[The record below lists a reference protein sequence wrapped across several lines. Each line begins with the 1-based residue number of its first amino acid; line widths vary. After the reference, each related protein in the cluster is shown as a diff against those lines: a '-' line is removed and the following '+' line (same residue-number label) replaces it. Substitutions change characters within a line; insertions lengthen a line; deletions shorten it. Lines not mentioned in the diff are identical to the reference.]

1 MINRRGENYKERKNA
16 YRLYT
21 NKKGESKYPGVY
33 HAWVPSP
40 ATGKGEEVF
49 YISYYAHGV
58 RRFEK
63 VVSPDAK
70 PLTAARANQIR
81 ADRMRDKELSNTERR
96 QQERAK

>member
-1 MINRRGENYKERKNA
+1 MPRPRGENFKERKSP
-16 YRLYT
+16 YVKH
-21 NKKGESKYPGVY
+21 KKYSGVY
-33 HAWVPSP
+33 YAMTLSP
-40 ATGKGEEVF
+40 ATGKDEEVF
-49 YISYYAHGV
+49 YNSYYQHGV

-70 PLTAARANQIR
+70 PMTAARANQIC